1 MTAITRSCAR
11 RPGTRTVEVIYSLK
25 DISKSYGTRNGPV
38 RALGGLTFDVQIGE
52 RVALLGPS
60 GAGKTT
66 LFRLLN
72 ATLRPTR
79 GILKF
84 DDRDITA
91 MSGSDLRATRRR
103 IGTIYQQPHLVPS
116 LSALENTLCGRLG
129 SWSLIHT
136 LRNIVRPSEGDT
148 KQAISALE
156 SVGLADKQN
165 ARADELS
172 GGQQQRL
179 TIARVLMQD
188 PDVILADEPFASLD
202 PALSET
208 VASLLLDLVT
218 NGRRTL
224 VATMHDVELALQLF
238 PRIIGIR
245 NGCVVFDKSAVRVD
259 REAISLL
266 YAGEQVVNATLPEVK
281 RESRR
286 EPSCAR

>member
-1 MTAITRSCAR
+1 M
-11 RPGTRTVEVIYSLK
+11 IYSLK
-25 DISKSYGTRNGPV
+25 DIGKSYATRNGPV
-38 RALGGLTFDVQIGE
+38 RALSGITFDVQIGE

-72 ATLRPTR
+72 ATLRPTT
-79 GILKF
+79 GILRF
-84 DDRDITA
+84 ADRDLTA
-91 MSGSDLRATRRR
+91 MSGRDLRLTRRR
-103 IGTIYQQPHLVPS
+103 IGTIYQQPHLVPT

-136 LRNIVRPSEGDT
+136 LRNIVRPGAGDT

-156 SVGLADKQN
+156 SVGLAEKQN

-202 PALSET
+202 PTLTET

-245 NGCVVFDKSAVRVD
+245 DGRVIFDKPAIRVG
-259 REAISLL
+259 REAISVL
-266 YAGEQVVNATLPEVK
+266 YAGEPGVTANLPEPEDCHEAVK
-281 RESRR
+281 SGSAR
-286 EPSCAR
+286 EPGCAR

>member
-1 MTAITRSCAR
+1 
-11 RPGTRTVEVIYSLK
+11 VIYSLK
-25 DISKSYGTRNGPV
+25 DIGKSYGTRNGAV
-38 RALGGLTFDVQIGE
+38 QALDGLSFDVPIGE

-79 GILKF
+79 GILRF
-84 DDRDITA
+84 DGRDLTA
-91 MSGSDLRATRRR
+91 MSGRDLRATRRR
-103 IGTIYQQPHLVPS
+103 IGTIYQQHHLVPS

-136 LRNIVRPSEGDT
+136 LRNIVRASQSDT
-148 KQAISALE
+148 KKAISALE

-188 PDVILADEPFASLD
+188 PQVILADEPFASLD
-202 PALSET
+202 PALTET
-208 VASLLLDLVT
+208 VASLLMDLVT

-224 VATMHDVELALQLF
+224 VATMHDVELALRLF
-238 PRIIGIR
+238 PRIIGIQDGR
-245 NGCVVFDKSAVRVD
+245 VVFDKSADRVD
-259 REAISLL
+259 RKAIRTL
-266 YAGEQVVNATLPEVK
+266 YAGEQMAHATSLEPENRLAAAQSVRG
-281 RESRR
+281 RESN
-286 EPSCAR
+286 CAR

>member
-1 MTAITRSCAR
+1 M
-11 RPGTRTVEVIYSLK
+11 IYSLK
-25 DISKSYGTRNGPV
+25 DVCKSYGTRNGAV
-38 RALGGLTFDVQIGE
+38 RALEGLTFDVQKGE

-66 LFRLLN
+66 LFRLFN
-72 ATLRPTR
+72 ATLRPSSGGLR
-79 GILKF
+79 F
-84 DDRDITA
+84 DGRDLTV
-91 MSGSDLRATRRR
+91 MSGRDLRSTRRR

-116 LSALENTLCGRLG
+116 LSALQNTLCGRLG

-136 LRNIVRPSEGDT
+136 VRNIVRPNQSDN
-148 KQAISALE
+148 KQAIAALE

-188 PDVILADEPFASLD
+188 PEVILADEPFASLD
-202 PALSET
+202 PALTET
-208 VASLLLDLVT
+208 VGLLLINLVT
-218 NGRRTL
+218 NGKRTL
-224 VATMHDVELALQLF
+224 VATMHDVELALRLF

-245 NGCVVFDKSAVRVD
+245 HGHIVFDKPAVRVD
-259 REAISLL
+259 HEAIRAL
-266 YAGEQVVNATLPEVK
+266 YAGEQVTNAARLDSENWPEAAK
-281 RESRR
+281 NESSR

>member
-1 MTAITRSCAR
+1 M
-11 RPGTRTVEVIYSLK
+11 IYSLK
-25 DISKSYGTRNGPV
+25 DVCKSYGTRNGAV
-38 RALGGLTFDVQIGE
+38 RALDGLTFDVQKGE

-66 LFRLLN
+66 LFRLFN
-72 ATLRPTR
+72 ATLRPSSGGLR
-79 GILKF
+79 F
-84 DDRDITA
+84 DGRDLTV
-91 MSGSDLRATRRR
+91 MSGRDLRSTRRR

-116 LSALENTLCGRLG
+116 LSALQNTLCGRLG

-136 LRNIVRPSEGDT
+136 VRNIVRPNQCDN
-148 KQAISALE
+148 KQAIAALE

-188 PDVILADEPFASLD
+188 PEVILADEPFASLD
-202 PALSET
+202 PALTET
-208 VASLLLDLVT
+208 VGLLLINLVT
-218 NGRRTL
+218 NGKRTL
-224 VATMHDVELALQLF
+224 VATMHDVELALRLF

-245 NGCVVFDKSAVRVD
+245 HGHIVFDKPAVRVD
-259 REAISLL
+259 HEAIRAL
-266 YAGEQVVNATLPEVK
+266 YAGEQVTNAARLDSENWPEAAK
-281 RESRR
+281 NESSR

>member
-1 MTAITRSCAR
+1 M
-11 RPGTRTVEVIYSLK
+11 IYSLNE
-25 DISKSYGTRNGPV
+25 ISKNYVTRNGAV
-38 RALGGLTFDVQIGE
+38 QALKGLTFKVQRGE

-72 ATLRPTR
+72 ATLRPTS
-79 GILKF
+79 GSLVF
-84 DDRDITA
+84 DGQDLTS
-91 MSGSDLRATRRR
+91 MSGSELRSTRRR
-103 IGTIYQQPHLVPS
+103 IGTIYQQQHLVPS

-136 LRNIVRPSEGDT
+136 LRSIVRPSQTDT
-148 KQAISALE
+148 KYAIAALE
-156 SVGLADKQN
+156 SVGLADKQD

-188 PDVILADEPFASLD
+188 PEVILADEPFASLD
-202 PALSET
+202 PGLTET
-208 VASLLLDLVT
+208 VASLLIDLVT
-218 NGRRTL
+218 HGTRTM
-224 VATMHDVELALQLF
+224 VATMHDVEQTLRLF

-245 NGCVVFDKSAVRVD
+245 DGNVVFDKSAHRLE
-259 REAISLL
+259 RAEISAL
-266 YAGEQVVNATLPEVK
+266 YAGEQLSDASRSEPEDVQEAK
-281 RESRR
+281 KGNFAC